1 MAPSRSE
8 TLRDLFRPLPWAL
21 PAALLVTFPGLA
33 SSGVPALWGVLL
45 VAGWATV
52 VTAFARRL
60 GASPAA
66 ATVAGILAMAHPA
79 LHLALASGTLSRAVV
94 PALAVG
100 LAGVVRLG
108 PKDAESL
115 PGLGKREWAAMLLC
129 AIAAAIDVAAAFSP
143 VILWIFDLAYDPGS
157 FRTVAARWKRIGWG
171 YAAVTLPA
179 WWAVSGA
186 APMFGPGGFKGAA
199 CVSLL
204 IPPREGTITAVSILL
219 PIAALWASAYIRQR
233 HQRPR
238 PFGIAVGAAL
248 ATVLLGVLPGAV
260 MDGTTP
266 PVLASLGA
274 VWGMAAGFACLRDR
288 VLASDVVRPTPMEP
302 LPAVPGLRDV
312 VTAARGAPDAPAP
325 TRVPVVVSPTGAA
338 TAVETAVAAAVAGVV
353 SELRAVRPPGNDDDP
368 ALLWERLTGHM
379 DGPRAVPLPDFA
391 AGDPMA
397 DLGPGTAPVAILGP
411 ATPALVAA
419 IAGSGHPVVMVGR
432 GRARTLRAARDF
444 PQAASVSV
452 VRHDA
457 AATLPFQ
464 DGALAGIVALLDLDG
479 RSPANV
485 LAMLTA
491 WRRAVAP
498 DGRLHVVFTDAACP
512 TNVEAL
518 RDGRIVVQSEDVLL
532 ACATAAGWAPTGCE
546 DLGNGRI
553 ALRFGAPA

>member
-21 PAALLVTFPGLA
+21 PAALLVTASGLA
-33 SSGVPALWGVLL
+33 SAGVPALAAVLL
-45 VAGWATV
+45 VTGWASV
-52 VTAFARRL
+52 VAAFARRL

-66 ATVAGILAMAHPA
+66 CVVAAILALAHPA
-79 LHLALASGTLSRAVV
+79 LHLALASGTLGRAVV

-108 PKDAESL
+108 PKDAEGL
-115 PGLGKREWAAMLLC
+115 PGLGKREWAAMFLC
-129 AIAAAIDVAAAFSP
+129 AVAAAIDVAAAFSP

-219 PIAALWASAYIRQR
+219 PIAALATSAFIRQR

-238 PFGIAVGAAL
+238 PFGIAVGAAF

-274 VWGMAAGFACLRDR
+274 VWGMAAGFACIRDR
-288 VLASDVVRPTPMEP
+288 VLASDLVRPTPMEP

-312 VTAARGAPDAPAP
+312 VAAARGAPEASAPAK
-325 TRVPVVVSPTGAA
+325 VPVVVSPVGAA

-353 SELRAVRPPGNDDDP
+353 SELRAVRPPGSDDDP
-368 ALLWERLTGHM
+368 ALMWERLTGHA
-379 DGPRAVPLPDFA
+379 DGPRAAPLPDFA
-391 AGDPMA
+391 SGDPMA
-397 DLGPGTAPVAILGP
+397 DLGPGTAPVAVVGP
-411 ATPALVAA
+411 GTPALVAA
-419 IAGSGHPVVMVGR
+419 IVGSGHPVVMVAR
-432 GRARTLRAARDF
+432 GRIRASHASRDF
-444 PQAASVSV
+444 PEACGVSV

-457 AATLPFQ
+457 AATLPFH
-464 DGALAGIVALLDLDG
+464 DGALAGVVALLDLDG
-479 RSPANV
+479 RSPTNV

-491 WRRAVAP
+491 WRSAVAAG
-498 DGRLHVVFTDAACP
+498 GRLHVVFTDAACP
-512 TNVEAL
+512 ENVAAL
-518 RDGRIVVQSEDVLL
+518 RGGRIVVQSEDVLR
-532 ACATAAGWAPTGCE
+532 ACAAAAGWSPTGRD
-546 DLGNGRI
+546 DLGNGRV
-553 ALRFGAPA
+553 ALRFGATA